1 MRDDLK
7 MGFMNKGMRNP
18 RQKKLVYIL
27 VGLVILSF
35 LVSIVAVGF
44 Y

>member
-1 MRDDLK
+1 MS
-7 MGFMNKGMRNP
+7 FMNKGMRSP
-18 RQKKLVYIL
+18 RNKKVVYIL